1 MKSAP
6 TLTNQK
12 LITCYLPKGK
22 GVEIVA
28 QLNEEKKL
36 FSTNFASG
44 RGRGMAKNVGF
55 GEWMEVD
62 ILLVVVEE
70 NRAEEIFDFI
80 FEIAGIDRPHGGLMI
95 QGNLTQAT
103 PFALPDF

>member
-6 TLTNQK
+6 TLENQK
-12 LITCYLPKGK
+12 LITCFLPKGK

-28 QLNEEKKL
+28 QLNQEKKL

-44 RGRGMAKNVGF
+44 RGRGMAKAVGF

-62 ILLVVVEE
+62 ILYVVVDQTQ
-70 NRAEEIFDFI
+70 AEEIFDFI
-80 FEIAGIDRPHGGLMI
+80 FDIARIDQPNGGLMI
-95 QGNLTQAT
+95 QGKLTAAT